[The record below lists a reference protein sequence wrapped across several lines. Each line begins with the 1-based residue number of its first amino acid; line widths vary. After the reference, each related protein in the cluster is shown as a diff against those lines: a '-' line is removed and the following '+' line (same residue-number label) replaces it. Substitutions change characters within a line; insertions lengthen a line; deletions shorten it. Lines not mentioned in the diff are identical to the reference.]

1 MDFVVSLINF
11 AHWNGNQ
18 TPCGNM
24 DKIISVKDKNFRVS
38 ISAEELQKNVKRVAD
53 EINRDY
59 AGREVTFVSILNG
72 AFMFASDLL
81 KNITLD
87 CQISFVKLSS
97 YAGTSSTGEVKQL
110 IGLNSD
116 IAGRDIVIVE
126 DIIETGLT
134 IETAR
139 KMLSDQ
145 GAKSVRIASLIFK
158 PESFKGNYSV
168 DYVGFRLPKSF
179 IVGYGL
185 DYDGYGRNLPEIYT
199 IVE

>member
-1 MDFVVSLINF
+1 
-11 AHWNGNQ
+11 
-18 TPCGNM
+18 M